1 VGLAALYL
9 DFAGHLESDSMNT
22 ATMQLPSNA
31 RFHIVGIGG
40 AGMSAIA
47 TVLYERG
54 YHVSGSDQ
62 AESDA
67 TRALREQGI
76 EVIIGQRAENVGAVE
91 MVVIS
96 SAIRADNPELI
107 AAQQRHIPVTKRAQF
122 LGWLMQGSL
131 GVAVAGTHGK
141 TTTTAM
147 IAHILMSAGRDP
159 SFIVG
164 GTIKSI
170 GRSAHAGRDRE
181 FVIEADE
188 YDRMFLGLTPTIEVI
203 LNVEHD
209 HPDCYPTLDDMLDA
223 FREFIQHVPA
233 DGLVVACGED
243 AAASMLAREAARHQ
257 LYGFKPAFDWHATDV
272 RPNQAGGV
280 DFLVYHADQMLGIVR
295 LRVPG
300 KHNVLNA
307 LAALAVSDS
316 IGVPFNAAV
325 DALSEF
331 RGVGRRFEVR
341 GEVNGV
347 TIVDDYG
354 HHPTEIKATLA
365 GARLR
370 YPGQQIWAVLQPHTY
385 SRTKTLLDQFAAA
398 FEDADHVIV
407 TAIYASRER
416 DTLGIS
422 NQDVVAAM
430 ARRDAPHPDA
440 RAIDDLTDVARY
452 LQQHTQL
459 GDVVITFSAGDAN
472 KVSAELLK
480 GEK

>member
-1 VGLAALYL
+1 MSELI
-9 DFAGHLESDSMNT
+9 
-22 ATMQLPSNA
+22 QLPPNA
-31 RFHIVGIGG
+31 RLHIVGIGG

-47 TVLYERG
+47 TLLTERG
-54 YHVSGSDQ
+54 QQVSGSDQ
-62 AESDA
+62 AESEV
-67 TRALREQGI
+67 TRWLREQGV
-76 EVIIGQRAENVGAVE
+76 EVFVGHHAENVGKVD
-91 MVVIS
+91 MVVVS

-107 AAQQRHIPVTKRAQF
+107 AAQERGIPVCKRAQF
-122 LGWLMQGSL
+122 LRWLMQGSL

-147 IAHILMSAGRDP
+147 IAHTLMTTGRDP

-188 YDRMFLGLTPTIEVI
+188 YDRMFLGLTPAIEVI

-209 HPDCYPTLDDMLDA
+209 HPDCYPTFDEMLDA
-223 FREFIQHVPA
+223 FREFVHRLPE

-243 AAASMLAREAARHQ
+243 AAASRLAREAPRRL
-257 LYGFKPAFDWHATDV
+257 LYGFKPSLDWCATDL
-272 RPNQAGGV
+272 RPNNAGGM
-280 DFLVYHADQMLGIVR
+280 DFLAQHDGKTQGLVR

-307 LAALAVSDS
+307 LAALAVTDGL
-316 IGVPFNAAV
+316 GVPFSAAV

-354 HHPTEIKATLA
+354 HHPTEIKSTLA

-370 YPGQQIWAVLQPHTY
+370 YAERGRQIWAVFQPHTY
-385 SRTKTLLDQFAAA
+385 SRTRTLLDQFATA
-398 FEDADHVIV
+398 FADADHVIV

-422 NQDVVAAM
+422 NRDVLAAM
-430 ARRDAPHPDA
+430 QHPDA
-440 RAIDDLTDVARY
+440 RAIDALDDVAQY
-452 LQQHTQL
+452 LQANAKP
-459 GDVVITFSAGDAN
+459 GAVVITFSAGDAN
-472 KVSAELLK
+472 KISEALLK
-480 GEK
+480 GEA